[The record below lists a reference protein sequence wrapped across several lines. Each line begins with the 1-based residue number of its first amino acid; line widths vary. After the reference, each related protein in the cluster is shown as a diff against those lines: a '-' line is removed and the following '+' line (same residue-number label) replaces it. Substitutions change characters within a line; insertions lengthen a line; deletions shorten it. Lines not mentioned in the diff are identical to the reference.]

1 MEFMQK
7 VKNKFTDLIRKVKIR
22 IQSSRFNINPLNIV
36 VDKTG
41 TSYFVLKKYDSDNK
55 SYKFKGFILARVYH
69 NRSTLGDVLTKL
81 AIDRRYQWS
90 AYIRDILE
98 YGIPILEVE
107 LNESDIVY
115 VLQPENE
122 GPLLEQ
128 FENLFD
134 RKMGESMS
142 NIGKEITAE
151 DADYIE
157 PNSLMKYEI
166 SVIDRCLI
174 IKEFTEKF
182 HNWGLAAICS

>member
-1 MEFMQK
+1 MGFMQK
-7 VKNKFTDLIRKVKIR
+7 VKNKFTDLIRKVKTK

-55 SYKFKGFILARVYH
+55 SYKFKGFILARIYH
-69 NRSTLGDVLTKL
+69 NRSTLGEVLTKL

-98 YGIPILEVE
+98 YGIPISEVE

-115 VLQPENE
+115 ILQPENE

-142 NIGKEITAE
+142 NIGASITAE
-151 DADYIE
+151 DADHIN
-157 PNSLMKYEI
+157 PNSLMTYRLSI
-166 SVIDRCLI
+166 IDRCLI
-174 IKEFTEKF
+174 NKEFIESFYRWDLTVF
-182 HNWGLAAICS
+182 CS

>member
-1 MEFMQK
+1 MRFLQK
-7 VKNKFTDLIRKVKIR
+7 IKDKFTDLIRKVKTK
-22 IQSSRFNINPLNIV
+22 IQSNRFDINPLNII

-41 TSYFVLKKYDSDNK
+41 TSYFVLKEYDSDNK

-69 NRSTLGDVLTKL
+69 NRSTLGEVLTKL

-98 YGIPILEVE
+98 YGIPISEVE
-107 LNESDIVY
+107 LNESDMVY

-142 NIGKEITAE
+142 NIGASITAE
-151 DADYIE
+151 DADHIN
-157 PNSLMKYEI
+157 PNSLMTYQLSI
-166 SVIDRCLI
+166 IDRCLI
-174 IKEFTEKF
+174 NKEFIERFYK
-182 HNWGLAAICS
+182 WDLAVFCS

>member
-69 NRSTLGDVLTKL
+69 NRSTLGDILTKL
-81 AIDRRYQWS
+81 TIDRRYQWS

-151 DADYIE
+151 DADNIN

>member
-1 MEFMQK
+1 MRFMQK
-7 VKNKFTDLIRKVKIR
+7 VKNKFTDLIRKVKIK
-22 IQSSRFNINPLNIV
+22 IQSSIFNINLLNIV

-98 YGIPILEVE
+98 YGVPISEVE
-107 LNESDIVY
+107 LDKSDIVY
-115 VLQPENE
+115 ILQPENE
-122 GPLLEQ
+122 GPLFEQ

-142 NIGKEITAE
+142 NIGASITAE
-151 DADYIE
+151 DADHIN
-157 PNSLMKYEI
+157 PNSLMTYRLSI
-166 SVIDRCLI
+166 IDRCLI
-174 IKEFTEKF
+174 NKEFVEKF
-182 HNWGLAAICS
+182 YRWDLTVVCS

>member
-1 MEFMQK
+1 MGFMQK
-7 VKNKFTDLIRKVKIR
+7 VKNKFTDLIRKVKTK

-55 SYKFKGFILARVYH
+55 SYKFKGFILARIYH
-69 NRSTLGDVLTKL
+69 NRSTLGEVLTKL

-98 YGIPILEVE
+98 YGIPISEVE
-107 LNESDIVY
+107 LNESDMVY

-142 NIGKEITAE
+142 NIGASITAE
-151 DADYIE
+151 DADHIN
-157 PNSLMKYEI
+157 PNSLMTYRLSI
-166 SVIDRCLI
+166 IDRCLI
-174 IKEFTEKF
+174 NKEFIERFYK
-182 HNWGLAAICS
+182 WDLAVFCS

>member
-1 MEFMQK
+1 MRLLQK
-7 VKNKFTDLIRKVKIR
+7 IKDKFNDLIKSIKTKIW
-22 IQSSRFNINPLNIV
+22 SNGFDINPSNIV

-41 TSYFVLKKYDSDNK
+41 TSYFVLEKYDTDDGSC
-55 SYKFKGFILARVYH
+55 KFKGFILARVYH
-69 NRSTLGDVLTKL
+69 NKSTLGEVLTKL

-98 YGIPILEVE
+98 YGIPMSEVE

-115 VLQPENE
+115 ILQPENE

-142 NIGKEITAE
+142 NIGTSITAE
-151 DADYIE
+151 DADHIN
-157 PNSLMKYEI
+157 PNSLMTYRLSI
-166 SVIDRCLI
+166 IDRCLI
-174 IKEFTEKF
+174 NKEFIESFYRWDLTVF
-182 HNWGLAAICS
+182 CS

>member
-1 MEFMQK
+1 MRFLQK
-7 VKNKFTDLIRKVKIR
+7 IKDKFTDIIRKVKIK

-98 YGIPILEVE
+98 YGIPISEVE
-107 LNESDIVY
+107 LNESDMVY

-142 NIGKEITAE
+142 NIGASITAE
-151 DADYIE
+151 DADHIN
-157 PNSLMKYEI
+157 PNSLMTYRLSI
-166 SVIDRCLI
+166 IDRCLI
-174 IKEFTEKF
+174 NKEFIERFYK
-182 HNWGLAAICS
+182 WDLAVFCS

>member
-1 MEFMQK
+1 MRFLQK
-7 VKNKFTDLIRKVKIR
+7 IKDKFNDLIRKIKTK
-22 IQSSRFNINPLNIV
+22 IQSNGFDINPLNII

-41 TSYFVLKKYDSDNK
+41 TSYFVLKKYDTDDGSC
-55 SYKFKGFILARVYH
+55 KFKGFILARVYH
-69 NRSTLGDVLTKL
+69 NRSTLDEVLTKL

-98 YGIPILEVE
+98 YGIPISEVE
-107 LNESDIVY
+107 LNESDMVY

-142 NIGKEITAE
+142 NIGASITAE
-151 DADYIE
+151 DADHIN
-157 PNSLMKYEI
+157 PNSLMTYRLSI
-166 SVIDRCLI
+166 IDRCLI
-174 IKEFTEKF
+174 NKEFIERFYK
-182 HNWGLAAICS
+182 WDLAVFCS

>member
-1 MEFMQK
+1 MRFLQK
-7 VKNKFTDLIRKVKIR
+7 IKDKFNNLIKSIKTKIW
-22 IQSSRFNINPLNIV
+22 SNGFDINPSNIV

-55 SYKFKGFILARVYH
+55 SYKFKGFILARIYH
-69 NRSTLGDVLTKL
+69 NRSTLGEVLTKL

-98 YGIPILEVE
+98 YGIPISEVE
-107 LNESDIVY
+107 LNESDMVY

-142 NIGKEITAE
+142 NIGASITAE
-151 DADYIE
+151 DADHIN
-157 PNSLMKYEI
+157 PNSLMTYRLSI
-166 SVIDRCLI
+166 IDRCLI
-174 IKEFTEKF
+174 NKEFIERFYK
-182 HNWGLAAICS
+182 WDLAVFCS

>member
-1 MEFMQK
+1 MKFLQK
-7 VKNKFTDLIRKVKIR
+7 IKNKFTDLIRSVKTKIC
-22 IQSSRFNINPLNIV
+22 SNRFDINPLNIV
-36 VDKTG
+36 VDKSG
-41 TSYFVLKKYDSDNK
+41 TSYFVIEKYDTDSE
-55 SYKFKGFILARVYH
+55 SHKFKGFILARVYH

-98 YGIPILEVE
+98 YGIPISEVE
-107 LNESDIVY
+107 LNESDMVY

-142 NIGKEITAE
+142 NIGASITAE
-151 DADYIE
+151 DADHIN
-157 PNSLMKYEI
+157 PNSLMTYRLSI
-166 SVIDRCLI
+166 IDRCLI
-174 IKEFTEKF
+174 NKEFIESFYRWDLTV
-182 HNWGLAAICS
+182 LCS